1 MRHMKRIPFDE
12 IRQELARVLLAVG
25 FEDSAAKRC
34 ARIFTENTGDGVAS
48 HGLNRFPTFVTDVK
62 MGLVKTRV
70 EPERVNSFGA
80 LEQWDGKRGVGI
92 LNAEKW

>member
-1 MRHMKRIPFDE
+1 
-12 IRQELARVLLAVG
+12 
-25 FEDSAAKRC
+25 
-34 ARIFTENTGDGVAS
+34 
-48 HGLNRFPTFVTDVK
+48 